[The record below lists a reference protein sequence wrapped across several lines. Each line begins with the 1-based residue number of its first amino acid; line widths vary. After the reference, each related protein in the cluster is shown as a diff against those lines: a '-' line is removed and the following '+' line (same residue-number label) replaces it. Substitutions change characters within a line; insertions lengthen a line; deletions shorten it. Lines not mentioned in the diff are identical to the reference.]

1 MSDFNDHDLLITIAN
16 DCKWLKDTLVQ
27 HIKEDAAN
35 YTMLD
40 SKINQTKDILGK
52 TVDSAHK
59 RIDWLMVS
67 GVFAVV
73 CLALSIFLTGV
84 KS

>member
-16 DCKWLKDTLVQ
+16 DTKWLKDKLIE
-27 HIKEDAAN
+27 HIKEEAAN
-35 YTMLD
+35 YAILD
-40 SKINQTKDILGK
+40 TKIGA
-52 TVDSAHK
+52 AHK

-73 CLALSIFLTGV
+73 ALAFSIFL
-84 KS
+84 K